1 VTAAEPT
8 NALSGLAHDY
18 WEGVLRRNPVLA
30 TFYGD
35 YRYNDRPPDIGPS
48 GRAAE
53 GTELRQAQAL

>member
-1 VTAAEPT
+1 VTATEST

-18 WEGVLRRNPVLA
+18 WEGGLRRNPVLA

-35 YRYNDRPPDIGPS
+35 DRYNDRLPDIGLS